1 MKDRFYMACFRD
13 NVGSNVAWHSLNGGG
28 YTTNIDS
35 AHVYTREEAQS
46 AWELAREFDQPISAD
61 HVDKLA
67 VWKVDHQNVSSKT
80 VMDDSTHYVA
90 FREGCWD
97 GNDLYW
103 MNKYF
108 GLTTDFKRSSFLT
121 EKEAKAFLKSEP
133 GYIVIPWNQADAVKR
148 RTFAFNLFH
157 QRKMVQGAGLV
168 TPKRIK
174 LSRKRNPNP
183 MSQLNCPSC
192 GKFVWQMHS
201 YFFEGCKDRSCE
213 SYGKEIH

>member
-13 NVGSNVAWHSLNGGG
+13 NVGSNVAWHSVNGGG

-67 VWKVDHQNVSSKT
+67 VWKVDFQNLPSKT
-80 VMDDSTHYVA
+80 VKDDSTLYA
-90 FREGCWD
+90 AYKEGRWD

-103 MNKYF
+103 VNKYF
-108 GLTTDFKRSSFLT
+108 GLSTDFTRSSRFT
-121 EKEAKAFLKSEP
+121 KQEAKALLKSEP
-133 GYIVIPWNQADAVKR
+133 SYGFIPWDVANEVKR

-157 QRKMVQGAGLV
+157 PRKMVQGAGLV

-183 MSQLNCPSC
+183 KSQLNCPSC

-201 YFFEGCKDRSCE
+201 YYFEGCKDQSCDY
-213 SYGKEIH
+213 YGKEIH